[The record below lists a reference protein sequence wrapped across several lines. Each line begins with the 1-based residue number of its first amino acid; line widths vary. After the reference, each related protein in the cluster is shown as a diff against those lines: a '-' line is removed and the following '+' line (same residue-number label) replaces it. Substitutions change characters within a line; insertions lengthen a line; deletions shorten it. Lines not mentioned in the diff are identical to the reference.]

1 MIDGGFNESLN
12 SIIKNITFYYDTNS
26 KFVYFTTEYRSIIDD
41 TVTNIESQLAT
52 DHLFTKY
59 KKYQF
64 IMSESEQLNQI
75 EQHYDS
81 NEEIDGLLLGT
92 NLGRLIVMGGK
103 KPPLIRF
110 QVSRQDI
117 FIAGFKAYI
126 QEG

>member
-64 IMSESEQLNQI
+64 IMSESE
-75 EQHYDS
+75 
-81 NEEIDGLLLGT
+81 
-92 NLGRLIVMGGK
+92 
-103 KPPLIRF
+103 
-110 QVSRQDI
+110 
-117 FIAGFKAYI
+117 
-126 QEG
+126 